1 MCQQELKNIKY
12 SVGTLRQLIED
23 PDDMYLEMAR
33 FLIR

>member
-1 MCQQELKNIKY
+1 MSIKY

-23 PDDMYLEMAR
+23 PDDMFLKMAR